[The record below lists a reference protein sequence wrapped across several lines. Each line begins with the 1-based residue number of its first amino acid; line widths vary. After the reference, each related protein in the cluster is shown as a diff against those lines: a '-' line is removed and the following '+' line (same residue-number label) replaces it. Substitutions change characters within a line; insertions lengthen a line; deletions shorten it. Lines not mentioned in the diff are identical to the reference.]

1 MLHQQKIS
9 TLFGSNTTIDIHRTL
24 SLKSISIKIHKN
36 CIKITTPFLLS
47 NKKIDELLKKKSNWI
62 KKQLLIQ
69 SNIQPLI
76 KKKYVDGEKFSY
88 LGNTYKLK
96 TIIGPKYSIKIKDN
110 FLIVIVKDIQNILK
124 IKRLVKK
131 WLHDKSTSYLKEK
144 TFYYAKKNNVS
155 IQSVKVREYKAR
167 WGSCSTKGEI
177 SFNWRLIMAPTKVI
191 EYVIIHELMHLKEHN
206 HSPKYWEHVKS
217 IYPNIRE
224 TKEWLNYIM
233 AKLLLFNYSINYN
246 DEK

>member
-76 KKKYVDGEKFSY
+76 KKICMS
-88 LGNTYKLK
+88 
-96 TIIGPKYSIKIKDN
+96 
-110 FLIVIVKDIQNILK
+110 
-124 IKRLVKK
+124 
-131 WLHDKSTSYLKEK
+131 
-144 TFYYAKKNNVS
+144 
-155 IQSVKVREYKAR
+155 
-167 WGSCSTKGEI
+167 
-177 SFNWRLIMAPTKVI
+177 
-191 EYVIIHELMHLKEHN
+191 
-206 HSPKYWEHVKS
+206 
-217 IYPNIRE
+217 
-224 TKEWLNYIM
+224 
-233 AKLLLFNYSINYN
+233 
-246 DEK
+246 